1 MKCKYHSD
9 KDATWHCE
17 SCDTAFCMGCV
28 EVEKNAVVPKCILC
42 REYLSSYGVSSQV
55 EPFWNKLGDIWKYPL
70 NKNSQSFF
78 IFFAVVAFI
87 LGFIIDFVPVMMVK
101 AILRFVLLSF
111 AVSYVFKVLTKT
123 GQGNF
128 EAPTYSEAV
137 VDNTDKMT
145 SSVIGL
151 FVLVFLTG
159 ILAHKI
165 SPEYGLAIFELVLV
179 FLLPAILMTLAMSKQ
194 LTFALNPVEM
204 IRTIAGIGFP
214 YLIIAGI
221 TMVIFYSMAWAESF
235 VNEWLPDALTFCL
248 STTVSVFFYTI
259 LFHLLGYV
267 VYQYHAELGY
277 RVNLETIAA
286 NIDNISDEQ
295 RMMNHADIYI
305 QETRFEDA
313 KDMLQRASNEPKLQ
327 EAALSKLIK
336 LNIAKK
342 DKAGMIL
349 AANNYFLNP
358 NIEKYGEKAYQV
370 YLAVSRV
377 EPRFKPMN
385 AVARAILIG
394 QIRSKM
400 GMEHFEKLTAD
411 LDGKIAS
418 DHDFPK
424 VLFAQA
430 KFFSDI
436 LMQDDQAVPM
446 LNHIVEKYPHF
457 QKISEVRQLLKVLG
471 N

>member
-9 KDATWHCE
+9 KEATWHCE

-28 EVEKNAVVPKCILC
+28 EVEKNAIVPKCILC

-70 NKNSQSFF
+70 NNSSQSFF

-87 LGFIIDFVPVMMVK
+87 LGAIIDFAPIARVK
-101 AILRFVLLSF
+101 IILSVLLYSF
-111 AVSYVFKVLTKT
+111 AISYVFKVLTKT
-123 GQGNF
+123 GRGDF
-128 EAPTYSEAV
+128 KAPTYSEAV

-145 SSVIGL
+145 FPAVGL
-151 FVLVFLTG
+151 FILVVLLGVLFQ
-159 ILAHKI
+159 KMF
-165 SPEYGLAIFELVLV
+165 PNYGLDVYELLLV

-194 LTFALNPVEM
+194 LTFALNPAEI
-204 IRTIAGIGFP
+204 IRTIAGIGLP

-221 TMVIFYSMAWAESF
+221 TMVIFYSMAWVEGF
-235 VNEWLPDALTFCL
+235 INEWLPDALTFCL
-248 STTVSVFFYTI
+248 SATASVFFYTI

-277 RVNLETIAA
+277 RVNVETMVA
-286 NIDNISDEQ
+286 NMDNISEEQ

-305 QETRFEDA
+305 QESRFDDA

-349 AANNYFLNP
+349 AANNYFSNP
-358 NIEKYGEKAYQV
+358 NIEKHAEKAYQI
-370 YLAVSRV
+370 YRAINGV

-385 AVARAILIG
+385 ATARAVLIS

-411 LDGKIAS
+411 LDDKIAE

-436 LMQDDQAVPM
+436 LMQDDKAIPI
-446 LNHIVEKYPHF
+446 LERLKEKFPHF
-457 QKISEVRQLLKVLG
+457 KKNNEVHQLLKVLKS
-471 N
+471 